1 MTRRARIWRIVA
13 ALFTI
18 INLVGAGFAVAAGEW
33 PHTGVHVVLAVL
45 GGYWMSRLAAG
56 RVEESL
62 PSYQSDEPRLA
73 PEQQRLEQLQQ
84 SVDAIAVEVERIG
97 EAQRFDARLKQERSE
112 PER

>member
-1 MTRRARIWRIVA
+1 MTRRARIWRTVA

-33 PHTGVHVVLAVL
+33 LHTGAHVVLAVL
-45 GGYWMSRLAAG
+45 GGYAMSRLAAG
-56 RVEESL
+56 RVDEGL
-62 PSYQSDEPRLA
+62 PSFQSDEPRLQ

-84 SVDAIAVEVERIG
+84 SVDAIAIEVERIG
-97 EAQRFDARLKQERSE
+97 EAQRFDAKLKQERSE